1 MGEIKKYEKCQN
13 PYEIL
18 NQKKLW
24 RRDDLLSEF
33 CLIKYLIFF
42 GNKKVRMNVKS
53 KAIIFPLI
61 LYSQ

>member
-33 CLIKYLIFF
+33 CLIKYLVFLEI
-42 GNKKVRMNVKS
+42 KKSGVGEHSIKIQWM
-53 KAIIFPLI
+53 
-61 LYSQ
+61 

>member
-33 CLIKYLIFF
+33 CLIKYLIFLEI
-42 GNKKVRMNVKS
+42 KKSGVGEHSIK
-53 KAIIFPLI
+53 I
-61 LYSQ
+61 Q